1 MNKIVFLCGRYL
13 EKRDFIQFGIK
24 SYLKNKISVEIWYLN
39 QLVKRNYKTKK
50 FYSKKVK
57 IKELNN
63 LEDFEV
69 QLKNNLFNC
78 LYNSKINQKTGYNIK
93 VNNEL

>member
-63 LEDFEV
+63 LEDFEAH
-69 QLKNNLFNC
+69 LKNNLFNC
-78 LYNSKINQKTGYNIK
+78 LYNSKIYF
-93 VNNEL
+93 